1 MPKIVD
7 KEAKKKDIMHAAME
21 VFSQKGVSKTK
32 MIDIAEKAGIGKGT
46 IYEYYRS
53 KEEIFG
59 DAFMTIYSQT
69 EDLIREVTINQDDPE
84 KKLRRIMELTVDTF
98 FHGGGDFVGI
108 MMDFWSEGIRNKDE
122 RILEIFDLNLIY
134 QNYRMGISDIL
145 QEGIASGVFREMDTR
160 LTASVIIAALDGLLL
175 QWILDRNIFDPRNAT
190 DVLVE
195 TYLNGIKKQ

>member
-7 KEAKKKDIMHAAME
+7 KEAKKRDIMHAAME
-21 VFSQKGVSKTK
+21 VFSRKGVTKTK

-59 DAFMTIYSQT
+59 DAFMITYSQT
-69 EDLIREVTINQDDPE
+69 EDLIREIAAAANDPE
-84 KKLRRIMELTVDTF
+84 TKLRRIMELTTESF
-98 FHGGGDFVGI
+98 FQGGGDFVGI

-122 RILEIFDLNLIY
+122 RILQIIDLNKIY
-134 QNYRMGISDIL
+134 QNYRTVISDIL
-145 QEGIASGVFREMDTR
+145 QEGITSGVFKEMNTK

-175 QWILDRNIFDPRNAT
+175 QWILDRTLFDPRNAT
-190 DVLVE
+190 EVLVN
-195 TYLNGIKKQ
+195 TYLNGIKK

>member
-7 KEAKKKDIMHAAME
+7 KEAKKRDIMHAAME
-21 VFSQKGVSKTK
+21 VFARKGVTKTK

-59 DAFMTIYSQT
+59 DAFMMTYSQT
-69 EDLIREVTINQDDPE
+69 EESIRDITQSSDDPE
-84 KKLRRIMELTVDTF
+84 TKLRRVMESTVDAF
-98 FHGGGDFVGI
+98 FHGDGDFVGI

-122 RILEIFDLNLIY
+122 RIMQIIDLNKIY
-134 QNYRMGISDIL
+134 QNYRVVISEIL
-145 QEGIASGVFREMDTR
+145 QQGIAGGIFREMNTQ

-175 QWILDRNIFDPRNAT
+175 QWILDRNLFDPREAT
-190 DVLVE
+190 EVLVN
-195 TYLNGIKKQ
+195 TYLNGIKKK